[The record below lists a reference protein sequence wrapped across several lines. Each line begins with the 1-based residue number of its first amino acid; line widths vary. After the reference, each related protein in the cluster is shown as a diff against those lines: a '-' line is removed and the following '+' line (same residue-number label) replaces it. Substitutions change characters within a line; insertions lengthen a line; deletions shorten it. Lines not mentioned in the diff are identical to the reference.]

1 MAEKDWIE
9 MMEQMQSIR
18 LFARLNVRRKRQSE
32 HFSAESL
39 DLLSR
44 VALARE
50 PLTPLILCK
59 QTGLTK
65 PMMSK
70 LIEELNGKGF
80 LNKEQDPK
88 DKRSYFLILTEEG
101 KKELNNTYQY
111 YLEPVYKIWR
121 HPGEAQFGELMKL
134 INLANRASQE

>member
-9 MMEQMQSIR
+9 MMEQMQRIR

-44 VALARE
+44 VAMAKE
-50 PLTPLILCK
+50 PLTPLLLSK

-65 PMMSK
+65 PMVSK
-70 LIEELNGKGF
+70 LIEDLSRKGF
-80 LNKEQDPK
+80 LKKEKDQR
-88 DKRSYFLILTEEG
+88 DKRSYFLILTKEG
-101 KKELNNTYQY
+101 QTELETTYQY

-121 HPGEAQFGELMKL
+121 SLGEDRFGELMEL
-134 INLANRASQE
+134 IDLANSAAQK

>member
-1 MAEKDWIE
+1 
-9 MMEQMQSIR
+9 MMEQMQRIR

-44 VALARE
+44 VAMAKE
-50 PLTPLILCK
+50 PLTPLLLSK

-65 PMMSK
+65 PMVSK
-70 LIEELNGKGF
+70 LIEDLSRKGF
-80 LNKEQDPK
+80 LKKEKDQR
-88 DKRSYFLILTEEG
+88 DKRSYFLILTKEG
-101 KKELNNTYQY
+101 QTELETTYQY

-121 HPGEAQFGELMKL
+121 SLGEDRFGELMEL
-134 INLANRASQE
+134 IDLANSAAQK